1 MGAVLVYNRK
11 RDTGLMRPLLPLC
24 DLTFGTA
31 AQLTSEEE
39 ENYDGLAAQRATDK
53 KEKKNARNR
62 ERAKRNRMNRRFQA
76 QIDHGFNEKR
86 EIFNGSIGGMDNK
99 TTIAREDLE
108 INEVT
113 QLSEMKEI
121 TGYGARGNGMPRFR
135 GAIVAEKHGR
145 HTRYIGVPEGRF
157 MRHDLCWA
165 KHGSHATAKWL
176 LAFRKTGV
184 VDNRVIIAWESKP
197 NEWAVVHESRTLD
210 FSLLQQNPRHTAWPK
225 RFEPGASDMLRKTT
239 PVLSK
244 GAWNPMSS
252 TKVMISKATKNTTPF
267 ASSCCWAIN
276 VGEKLRWR
284 REIMKQRFTSSKTC
298 MRRRS

>member
-1 MGAVLVYNRK
+1 MGAVLVDTRK
-11 RDTGLMRPLLPLC
+11 HDTDLMRPQLPLC

-76 QIDHGFNEKR
+76 QIDNGFNEKR
-86 EIFNGSIGGMDNK
+86 EIFIGSIGGMDIER
-99 TTIAREDLE
+99 TIARKDLE
-108 INEVT
+108 ITEVT

-121 TGYGARGNGMPRFR
+121 TGYGARGNSMPRFR

-165 KHGSHATAKWL
+165 KHGKHNTAKWL

-184 VDNRVIIAWESKP
+184 VDNRVIIAWES
-197 NEWAVVHESRTLD
+197 
-210 FSLLQQNPRHTAWPK
+210 
-225 RFEPGASDMLRKTT
+225 
-239 PVLSK
+239 
-244 GAWNPMSS
+244 
-252 TKVMISKATKNTTPF
+252 
-267 ASSCCWAIN
+267 
-276 VGEKLRWR
+276 
-284 REIMKQRFTSSKTC
+284 
-298 MRRRS
+298 